1 MVKKIRLDQLLID
14 RYPAY
19 SRRQIQS
26 WIMQNKVTNANGVVL
41 NKPGMQLPLDAQVC
55 LDVQEEKY
63 VSRAGY
69 KLEKALNVF
78 NIDVRGKI
86 VLDAGLSTGGFADC
100 LLQHGAL
107 QVIGI
112 DVGYGQVHH
121 KIATDARV
129 RVIERTNLR
138 YITQE
143 TIGTLVDMVTLDL
156 SFISILKVMPA
167 INHVLKSGGELVTLI
182 KPQFEATK
190 GQVGRG
196 GIIKD
201 DALHQEIVKKVT
213 QGIIEFGYEC
223 LGVTESPVLGS
234 QGNKEFLALFV
245 KK

>member
-1 MVKKIRLDQLLID
+1 MATKIRLDQLLID
-14 RYPAY
+14 RYPVY

-26 WIMQNKVTNANGVVL
+26 WIMQGKVTNADGLVL
-41 NKPGMQLPLDAQVC
+41 NKPGMQLNPDSQVR

-69 KLEKALNVF
+69 KLEKALDTLKV
-78 NIDVRGKI
+78 DVRGKT

-100 LLQHGAL
+100 LLQHGAAH
-107 QVIGI
+107 VIGI

-121 KIATDARV
+121 KIATDKRV
-129 RVIERTNLR
+129 HVIERTNVR
-138 YITQE
+138 YITPE

-167 INHVLKSGGELVTLI
+167 VNAVLKQGGQLVTLI

-213 QGIIEFGYEC
+213 QGIAKCGYEL

-234 QGNKEFLALFV
+234 QGNKEFLALFM